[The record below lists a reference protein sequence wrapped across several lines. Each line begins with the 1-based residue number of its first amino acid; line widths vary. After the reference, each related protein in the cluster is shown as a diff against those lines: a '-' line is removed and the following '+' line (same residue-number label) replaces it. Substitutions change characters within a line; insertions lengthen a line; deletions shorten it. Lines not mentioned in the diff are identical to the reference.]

1 MNEYININ
9 NNININPYKINS
21 FNVKKNLNLQKTISG
36 IKNGIGVVSDKIK
49 ETDSKIKKFIK
60 KNIPR
65 KKFNHL
71 KININPDINKYNIRN
86 LSYQYSSSNSIKNN
100 DNHIKNCYSLNNIF
114 IPTNQTNNNIS
125 SFNNFNNSTFSK
137 SSNNFNKIDSRQNSY
152 QENKD
157 INYIYK
163 TNIHTYKPKE
173 INLLNKVL
181 QKQII
186 EIRLQ
191 LYESEKKCEKFYEII
206 NNLKKEN
213 NILNKNLV
221 ELNKESNSYSNVK
234 NQMNEE
240 IIKLNEIINEKNC
253 LIQNLN
259 TQLELMINM
268 QSFQNGENDQNKKNE
283 NINDI
288 NEYYND
294 INYFRIKNA
303 DIKKDINNLKEE
315 FDQLINHSSKR
326 KNKKE
331 KKVKINNS
339 NNKDKKHNTN
349 NNNSNYK
356 SIYENEI
363 LLLKQ
368 ENKEINELYNK
379 IKIENDNLIEEN
391 KKIKND
397 YIELN
402 VMKEDNI
409 KLSKINQQLNGIN
422 NALKTQ
428 NEELDIEN
436 KNNLSQIK
444 KLISL
449 NEEQKNQKIILEKN
463 LEEKKQE
470 IENLLSKINLVQK
483 ENEININKNKEII
496 KEEENKIIKKLNDE
510 INKLNNIIKNKEK
523 EIIDYKLINNQLI
536 DDNTKKQEKI
546 SELMEN
552 SQQESFL
559 LTLENLKQEIKEYK
573 NKIKD
578 LTNKNNELYEKLK
591 KNNTMINKVDKNY
604 FNKKKFLEADE
615 EFDSNE
621 FNNNFNNKFNLNN
634 FSKSDNREEKK
645 ISMGGWGAEQG
656 LGEGEGEHNFQ
667 KFKER
672 IKEYKEEIN
681 LLLMQ
686 INTLKDEIKQCQ
698 IQLNKPIVKNYDE
711 FVKLF
716 NLAFTGYKP
725 FRKDQNE
732 AFELIKQK
740 FILIN

>member
-186 EIRLQ
+186 EVRLQ

-213 NILNKNLV
+213 NILNKNLI
-221 ELNKESNSYSNVK
+221 ELNKESNSDSNIK

-240 IIKLNEIINEKNC
+240 INKLNKIIDEKNS

-259 TQLELMINM
+259 AQLNLMVNIKK
-268 QSFQNGENDQNKKNE
+268 FQNGENNYKESGENK
-283 NINDI
+283 IDI

-294 INYFRIKNA
+294 IHYYRINNT

-315 FDQLINHSSKR
+315 FDKLINY
-326 KNKKE
+326 
-331 KKVKINNS
+331 V
-339 NNKDKKHNTN
+339 
-349 NNNSNYK
+349 
-356 SIYENEI
+356 
-363 LLLKQ
+363 
-368 ENKEINELYNK
+368 NK
-379 IKIENDNLIEEN
+379 IKYL
-391 KKIKND
+391 
-397 YIELN
+397 YIN
-402 VMKEDNI
+402 
-409 KLSKINQQLNGIN
+409 
-422 NALKTQ
+422 
-428 NEELDIEN
+428 
-436 KNNLSQIK
+436 
-444 KLISL
+444 
-449 NEEQKNQKIILEKN
+449 IIL
-463 LEEKKQE
+463 
-470 IENLLSKINLVQK
+470 
-483 ENEININKNKEII
+483 
-496 KEEENKIIKKLNDE
+496 
-510 INKLNNIIKNKEK
+510 
-523 EIIDYKLINNQLI
+523 
-536 DDNTKKQEKI
+536 
-546 SELMEN
+546 
-552 SQQESFL
+552 
-559 LTLENLKQEIKEYK
+559 
-573 NKIKD
+573 
-578 LTNKNNELYEKLK
+578 
-591 KNNTMINKVDKNY
+591 
-604 FNKKKFLEADE
+604 
-615 EFDSNE
+615 
-621 FNNNFNNKFNLNN
+621 
-634 FSKSDNREEKK
+634 
-645 ISMGGWGAEQG
+645 
-656 LGEGEGEHNFQ
+656 
-667 KFKER
+667 
-672 IKEYKEEIN
+672 
-681 LLLMQ
+681 
-686 INTLKDEIKQCQ
+686 
-698 IQLNKPIVKNYDE
+698 
-711 FVKLF
+711 
-716 NLAFTGYKP
+716 
-725 FRKDQNE
+725 
-732 AFELIKQK
+732 
-740 FILIN
+740 

>member
-86 LSYQYSSSNSIKNN
+86 LSYQYSSSNSIKNR
-100 DNHIKNCYSLNNIF
+100 DNHFKNCYSLNNIF

-163 TNIHTYKPKE
+163 TNLHTYKPKE

-221 ELNKESNSYSNVK
+221 ELNKESNSYSNAK

-294 INYFRIKNA
+294 IHYFRIKNA

-315 FDQLINHSSKR
+315 FEQLINHSSKR

-339 NNKDKKHNTN
+339 NDKDKKYNTN

-379 IKIENDNLIEEN
+379 IKIENNNLIEEN

-402 VMKEDNI
+402 AIKEDNI
-409 KLSKINQQLNGIN
+409 KLFISF
-422 NALKTQ
+422 
-428 NEELDIEN
+428 
-436 KNNLSQIK
+436 
-444 KLISL
+444 LISAFL
-449 NEEQKNQKIILEKN
+449 ILK
-463 LEEKKQE
+463 
-470 IENLLSKINLVQK
+470 
-483 ENEININKNKEII
+483 
-496 KEEENKIIKKLNDE
+496 
-510 INKLNNIIKNKEK
+510 
-523 EIIDYKLINNQLI
+523 
-536 DDNTKKQEKI
+536 
-546 SELMEN
+546 
-552 SQQESFL
+552 
-559 LTLENLKQEIKEYK
+559 
-573 NKIKD
+573 
-578 LTNKNNELYEKLK
+578 
-591 KNNTMINKVDKNY
+591 
-604 FNKKKFLEADE
+604 
-615 EFDSNE
+615 
-621 FNNNFNNKFNLNN
+621 
-634 FSKSDNREEKK
+634 
-645 ISMGGWGAEQG
+645 
-656 LGEGEGEHNFQ
+656 
-667 KFKER
+667 
-672 IKEYKEEIN
+672 
-681 LLLMQ
+681 
-686 INTLKDEIKQCQ
+686 
-698 IQLNKPIVKNYDE
+698 
-711 FVKLF
+711 
-716 NLAFTGYKP
+716 
-725 FRKDQNE
+725 
-732 AFELIKQK
+732 
-740 FILIN
+740 

>member
-186 EIRLQ
+186 DVRLQ

-213 NILNKNLV
+213 NILNKNLI
-221 ELNKESNSYSNVK
+221 ELNKESNSYSNAK

-294 INYFRIKNA
+294 IHYFRIKNA

-315 FDQLINHSSKR
+315 FEQLINHSSKR

-339 NNKDKKHNTN
+339 NDKDKKYNTN

-402 VMKEDNI
+402 AIKEDNI

-483 ENEININKNKEII
+483 ENEINIYRNKEII
-496 KEEENKIIKKLNDE
+496 KNEENKIIKKLNDE

-645 ISMGGWGAEQG
+645 ISMGGGSTGQG
-656 LGEGEGEHNFQ
+656 LGEGEDNFQ
-667 KFKER
+667 KFKKR
-672 IKEYKEEIN
+672 IKEYEEEIN